1 MNIVVTNELIYEV
14 LKDVRESQ
22 YHTHRRISFIEDE
35 LKSHRAHA
43 HAMQAD
49 VNNIQFKLRD
59 IETELNG
66 VRHRLS
72 LIDPSH

>member
-1 MNIVVTNELIYEV
+1 MNTIVTNEIIYEA

-22 YHTHRRISFIEDE
+22 YHTRRRISFIEDE

-43 HAMQAD
+43 HAMQED

-59 IETELNG
+59 IETELDR
-66 VRHRLS
+66 VRQRLG
-72 LIDPSH
+72 LIAPSH

>member
-1 MNIVVTNELIYEV
+1 MYMLVTREQLYGV

-43 HAMQAD
+43 HAMQED

-59 IETELNG
+59 IETELDR
-66 VRHRLS
+66 VRHRLGI
-72 LIDPSH
+72 IDPSH